1 MSPLI
6 AMAVQMIQQAQAA
19 AQAQAQQ
26 EGAPAPGAHIAV
38 RGVSFHPPGAERPL
52 LRDVT
57 FDLRPNQL
65 GLVLGR
71 SGSGKTT
78 LLQLLA
84 GLTDQTSGQVYIW
97 RAGAGGAA
105 AAAGASGGSNS
116 SSSNG
121 GGPAP
126 PLDAPAAAIEDRMR
140 QVGLVFQFPERH
152 FIGGDLLSELTF
164 GWPRGTGPEAW
175 AERAALSAR
184 LDGVARAVGLDSVP
198 LQRAPTALSGGQQ
211 RKVALAIQLARR
223 PALLL
228 LDEPLAGLDWKAR
241 QEVVALLRQLKKECT
256 LLVVSHD
263 LREVAPLV
271 DVAWRMRPGGRLE
284 AVAWPP
290 PEAAMAAGEGGGAAL
305 QAWEEAQLGLS
316 GGSGSTSGG
325 GSGSSSGGE
334 EE

>member
-6 AMAVQMIQQAQAA
+6 AMAVQMIQQAQA
-19 AQAQAQQ
+19 QAQAQQ
-26 EGAPAPGAHIAV
+26 QQAGPTPGAHVAV
-38 RGVSFHPPGAERPL
+38 RGLSFHPPGADRPL

-84 GLTDQTSGQVYIW
+84 GLSDQTAGQVFVW
-97 RAGAGGAA
+97 RGG
-105 AAAGASGGSNS
+105 GGMGGMGNASANDA
-116 SSSNG
+116 NG
-121 GGPAP
+121 GLLTP
-126 PLDAPAAAIEDRMR
+126 PPNVLPSAIEDRMR

-152 FIGGDLLSELTF
+152 FIGGDLLTELTF

-184 LDGVARAVGLDSVP
+184 LDRIARAVGLDAVP
-198 LQRAPTALSGGQQ
+198 LQQAPTALSGGQQ
-211 RKVALAIQLARR
+211 RKVALAIQLARQ

-241 QEVVALLRQLKKECT
+241 QEVVALLKLLKKECT

-284 AVAWPP
+284 GVAWPP
-290 PEAAMAAGEGGGAAL
+290 PPAAMAVGGGDAL
-305 QAWEEAQLGLS
+305 QAWEESQLEIGS
-316 GGSGSTSGG
+316 GGSSVLATSA
-325 GSGSSSGGE
+325 E
-334 EE
+334 